1 MLQNKAIKDYRK
13 LFCLLKDGTVFTV
26 IDTETTGLSSI
37 ESRIVEVA
45 AIKFSKDGILDKFST
60 LVNPEQKIPSQCIQI
75 HHITDQMVQSAP
87 KIKQILPDFLKFIE
101 GSVLIGHNINFDLR
115 FLNAELERNGFFQLK
130 NSFIDTLSLSR
141 WSLPEMQKYNQSI
154 LAEYFN
160 IKIKNAHRAED
171 DAYVCGQ
178 IFLNC
183 IKVSAE
189 RQKIRID

>member
-1 MLQNKAIKDYRK
+1 MKEFKEILLEK
-13 LFCLLKDGTVFTV
+13 LKVSGNTNYY
-26 IDTETTGLSSI
+26 EYTTNYWDRDMFERMITFIIYYDDITDSFF
-37 ESRIVEVA
+37 
-45 AIKFSKDGILDKFST
+45 KN
-60 LVNPEQKIPSQCIQI
+60 NPEQKIPFQCIQI

-87 KIKQILPDFLKFIE
+87 KIKQILPELLKFIE

>member
-26 IDTETTGLSSI
+26 IDTETTGLNSI
-37 ESRIVEVA
+37 ENRIVEVA

-60 LVNPEQKIPSQCIQI
+60 LVNPEQKIPFQCIQI

-87 KIKQILPDFLKFIE
+87 KIKQILPELLKFIE

-154 LAEYFN
+154 RKA
-160 IKIKNAHRAED
+160 
-171 DAYVCGQ
+171 
-178 IFLNC
+178 
-183 IKVSAE
+183 VSD
-189 RQKIRID
+189 R

>member
-1 MLQNKAIKDYRK
+1 
-13 LFCLLKDGTVFTV
+13 
-26 IDTETTGLSSI
+26 
-37 ESRIVEVA
+37 
-45 AIKFSKDGILDKFST
+45 
-60 LVNPEQKIPSQCIQI
+60 
-75 HHITDQMVQSAP
+75 MVQSAP
-87 KIKQILPDFLKFIE
+87 KIKQILPELLKFID